1 MTLRF
6 SIAQWAAWAPGLT
19 DATAWRAWL
28 AAPGALPAE
37 GTPALAEMPAMMRRR
52 VDRLGRVALQAAYWG
67 LGDTRDCPIVFAS
80 RYGSIGRSI
89 ELLQQLAA
97 EDAVSPTGFSMSVH
111 NAIAAQFSI
120 ARQDAGN
127 YTAVAAGDETVEAA
141 FTEALGLLADGA
153 ASVLVVFY
161 DEPLPEALRGPLG
174 PFDFARA
181 WACRVEPVE
190 QGGISL
196 ASTMASGE
204 APAVD
209 LPVDLAV
216 LRFLLSDEAALHH
229 VAGPRAWQWCRH
241 A

>member
-19 DATAWRAWL
+19 DAAAWRAWL
-28 AAPGALPAE
+28 AAPVALPVE

-67 LGDTRDCPIVFAS
+67 LGDTRECPIVFAS

-97 EDAVSPTGFSMSVH
+97 EDTVSPTGFSMSVH

-141 FTEALGLLADGA
+141 FTEAIGLLADGA
-153 ASVLVVFY
+153 SSVLVVFY
-161 DEPLPEALRGPLG
+161 DEPLPEALRGPIGML
-174 PFDFARA
+174 DFARA
-181 WACRVEPVE
+181 WACRIEPATH
-190 QGGISL
+190 GGISVSSRAAGAAA
-196 ASTMASGE
+196 ASVL
-204 APAVD
+204 PA
-209 LPVDLAV
+209 DLAV
-216 LRFLLSDEAALHH
+216 LRFLVSDEPELLR
-229 VAGPRAWQWCRH
+229 VATPRAWHWCRH